1 MKKIHVSAIL
11 ILLVVMSSCAGL
23 IINFKNSQLMSIQKG
38 MTQQEVK
45 TILGKPNY
53 RRFDGAMEEWE
64 YRGYLSKAGHSVIC
78 VNFIDNRVVG
88 LDSFRDGAP
97 TAPPAPSFSACDYR
111 AMRNDEFARFLNDVK
126 SKTFDSDRT
135 DFIEK
140 ATRSTGFTSEQCCR
154 LIKLYSFDDDR
165 TKVLKILYPS
175 VVDKDNFSAAI
186 DGLDFLSNQDTVK
199 NFVRNYNRIK

>member
-88 LDSFRDGAP
+88 LDSFRDGA
-97 TAPPAPSFSACDYR
+97 
-111 AMRNDEFARFLNDVK
+111 NDEFARFLNDVK